1 MIRTKVSFIPTLP
14 TMFTIQFIDSQTG
27 ANIDGLATRKW
38 PAVPRPGDSLVLCLH
53 PKMRQFTVSKTTW
66 IDPMKENGRLLI
78 RLAVE
83 EVV

>member
-1 MIRTKVSFIPTLP
+1 
-14 TMFTIQFIDSQTG
+14 MFTIQFIDSRTG
-27 ANIDGLATRKW
+27 ANIDGLATREW
-38 PAVPRPGDSLVLCLH
+38 QAVPRPGDNIVLCLH

-78 RLAVE
+78 RLAIE